1 MPQTPTCLT
10 FNCHIDA
17 AVHDQVLPELLG
29 WRWNDFT
36 SGMILLWLMSGFTV
50 QGSLVRAVRR
60 IEEVLRQLS
69 SAAEVIGEVDLVH
82 LFEQCRDKI
91 KRDIIFA
98 ASLYL

>member
-1 MPQTPTCLT
+1 M
-10 FNCHIDA
+10 
-17 AVHDQVLPELLG
+17 
-29 WRWNDFT
+29 
-36 SGMILLWLMSGFTV
+36 

-69 SAAEVIGEVDLVH
+69 GAAEVIGEVDLMQ

-91 KRDIIFA
+91 RRDIIFA